1 MLLEMKDVSV
11 EFTGMRGSVQVL
23 KNISLNISKGEIL
36 GIVGESGSGKSVTA
50 LSILRL
56 LGNNAKTSNGEI
68 LFNGTDLLKIRTK
81 EIQALRGKKI
91 GMVFQEPM
99 TALHPTMKIGRQ
111 LAEVIERHRAVSK
124 KAAFRLAVQALK
136 DVHIHDP
143 ELVAAKYPFELS
155 GGMRQRIV
163 IALAMAA
170 PPDLLIADEPTTALD
185 VTIQAEILN
194 LIKELNNKNDTS
206 VLIITHDMGVI
217 SQLCQRTLVMYGGE
231 IVESGSTNGVL
242 KNPKHP
248 YTKALLN
255 ALPDLADPAQPLQA
269 IPGEIMD
276 LRHRPNGCSFAARC
290 SIAGEYCRTH
300 QPALVEIL
308 PQHYTAC
315 WKGEKEQND

>member
-1 MLLEMKDVSV
+1 MLLEMKDVSI

-56 LGNNAKTSNGEI
+56 LGNNAKTSSGEI
-68 LFNGTDLLKIRTK
+68 LFNGSDLLKIRTK

-99 TALHPTMKIGRQ
+99 TALHPTMKIGSQ
-111 LAEVIERHRAVSK
+111 IAEVIKRHRAVSK
-124 KAAFRLAVQALK
+124 KEAFRLAVQALK

-143 ELVAAKYPFELS
+143 ELVAAKYSFELS

-194 LIKELNNKNDTS
+194 LIKELNKKNGTS
-206 VLIITHDMGVI
+206 VLMITHDMGVI

-231 IVESGSTNGVL
+231 IVESGSTKEVL

-248 YTKALLN
+248 YTKALLH

-276 LRHRPNGCSFAARC
+276 LRHRPTGCSFASRC
-290 SIAGEYCRTH
+290 SIAGEYCQTH
-300 QPALVEIL
+300 HPVLEEIL

-315 WKGEKEQND
+315 WKGEKEQK

>member
-1 MLLEMKDVSV
+1 MLLEMKDVSI

-56 LGNNAKTSNGEI
+56 LGNNAKTSSGEI
-68 LFNGTDLLKIRTK
+68 LFNGSDLLKIRTK

-99 TALHPTMKIGRQ
+99 TALHPTMKIGSQ
-111 LAEVIERHRAVSK
+111 IAEVIKRHRAVSK
-124 KAAFRLAVQALK
+124 KEAFRLAVQALK

-194 LIKELNNKNDTS
+194 LIKELNKKNGTS
-206 VLIITHDMGVI
+206 VLMITHDMGVI

-231 IVESGSTNGVL
+231 IVESGSTKEVL

-248 YTKALLN
+248 YTKALLH

-276 LRHRPNGCSFAARC
+276 LRHRPTGCSFASRC
-290 SIAGEYCRTH
+290 SIAGEYCQTH
-300 QPALVEIL
+300 HPVLEEIL
-308 PQHYTAC
+308 PQHYIAC
-315 WKGEKEQND
+315 WKGEKEQK